1 MSPKLQPDRWQ
12 NVRSENYREIRLRAQ
27 SRIAEPSPQITV
39 RLPVTE
45 KTGQRYHEFMAAIKI
60 SDVLE
65 LIPTA
70 KLAAELGNADKTDFD
85 VLKAIRTGLDAP
97 IEFPQLEFAILPED
111 TVCIALESGTP
122 CGIEIAVEVILAV
135 KNIGVQEENVCVLL
149 AEGTGKSTI
158 STLEAMLEDAG
169 LMSVGVVIHDSVD
182 RAASGFLSASES
194 GDAILLNARLVHA
207 DFVIPIGM
215 AKAGGWKSQIEFL
228 YPYFSDRES
237 QKKFFKLNDRSKV
250 AFGKEVSRW
259 LGNIFGILVVSN
271 NGTNVDDVL
280 VGAQAKIQNAAIDA
294 FKGMQLDFSPASSY
308 PASSNESVD
317 NDSTL
322 ADLVV
327 AEIGPHLYGSAAE
340 VIKLVDLVKS
350 YCSADGTCVVLWND
364 DRSLESF
371 ADGEANDFDPSEILD
386 SDSQNIFICT
396 NQTAVKKLGFTAI
409 HELSEIERLITRHR
423 RCLPLKNVQFSMHG
437 TLA

>member
-1 MSPKLQPDRWQ
+1 MLTQSPI
-12 NVRSENYREIRLRAQ
+12 REPGSQ
-27 SRIAEPSPQITV
+27 IAS

-45 KTGQRYHEFMAAIKI
+45 KTAQRYHEFMAAIKI

-65 LIPTA
+65 LIPPA
-70 KLAAELGNADKTDFD
+70 KLAVELGDADKSDFD
-85 VLKAIRTGLDAP
+85 VLKAVRAGLDAP

-111 TVCIALESGTP
+111 TVCIVLESGTP
-122 CGIEIAVEVILAV
+122 CGIEIAREVILV
-135 KNIGVQEENVCVLL
+135 VQNIGVQAENICVLL

-158 STLEAMLEDAG
+158 SALEAELADAG
-169 LMSVGVVIHDSVD
+169 MESVGVVIHDSVD

-215 AKAGGWKSQIEFL
+215 AKRDGWKSQIEFL

-250 AFGKEVSRW
+250 SFGKEVSRW
-259 LGNIFGILVVSN
+259 LGNIFGTLVVSN
-271 NGTNVDDVL
+271 NGTNVDHVL
-280 VGAQAKIQNAAIDA
+280 IGAQAKIQKAAIDA
-294 FKGMQLDFSPASSY
+294 LKGMQLDSNR
-308 PASSNESVD
+308 ASSNSASSNRPAD
-317 NDSTL
+317 DDATL
-322 ADLVV
+322 ADLVI

-364 DRSLESF
+364 DRTLESF
-371 ADGEANDFDPSEILD
+371 ADGEASDFDPSEVLD

-396 NQTAVKKLGFTAI
+396 NQIAVKKLGFTAI

-423 RCLPLKNVQFSMHG
+423 KCLPLKNVQFSMRG
-437 TLA
+437 ALV

>member
-1 MSPKLQPDRWQ
+1 
-12 NVRSENYREIRLRAQ
+12 
-27 SRIAEPSPQITV
+27 
-39 RLPVTE
+39 
-45 KTGQRYHEFMAAIKI
+45 MAAIKI

-65 LIPTA
+65 LIPPA
-70 KLAAELGNADKTDFD
+70 KLAVELGDADKSDFD
-85 VLKAIRTGLDAP
+85 VLKAVRAGLDAP
-97 IEFPQLEFAILPED
+97 IEFPQLEFAMLPED
-111 TVCIALESGTP
+111 TVCIVLESGTP
-122 CGIEIAVEVILAV
+122 RGIEIAREVSLAV
-135 KNIGVQEENVCVLL
+135 QNIGVQAENICVLL

-158 STLEAMLEDAG
+158 SALEAELADAG
-169 LMSVGVVIHDSVD
+169 MESVGVVIHDSVD

-215 AKAGGWKSQIEFL
+215 AKADGWKSQIEFL

-250 AFGKEVSRW
+250 SFGKEVSRW

-271 NGTNVDDVL
+271 NGTNVDNVL
-280 VGAQAKIQNAAIDA
+280 IGAQAKIQKTAIDA
-294 FKGMQLDFSPASSY
+294 LKGMQQDLN
-308 PASSNESVD
+308 PASSNRLAD
-317 NDSTL
+317 DDSTL

-327 AEIGPHLYGSAAE
+327 AEIGPHLYGSAGE
-340 VIKLVDLVKS
+340 VVKLVDLVKS

-364 DRSLESF
+364 DRILESF
-371 ADGEANDFDPSEILD
+371 ADGEASDFDPSEMLD
-386 SDSQNIFICT
+386 SDSQKIFICT

-423 RCLPLKNVQFSMHG
+423 KCLPLKNVQFSMHG
-437 TLA
+437 ALV